1 MVEAARQRGL
11 KYIAITDHS
20 KSLGVAGGLSDADL
34 MRHTDEV
41 RALDAKYSD
50 IRVLA
55 GTEVDI
61 RQDGS
66 LDYSDELLAK
76 LDFVVASVHSGFRM
90 DRAAMTARVV
100 QAMQNPHVRAI
111 GHPTGRLIGD
121 RESYD
126 LDFDILMRE
135 ASRTR
140 TCLEVNSNYH
150 RLDLS
155 DTLCRKAREMNV
167 HVVINSDAHNR
178 DDLDSL
184 PFGVATA
191 QRGWIEKD
199 RVLNSRP
206 VEELLAFK
214 E

>member
-1 MVEAARQRGL
+1 
-11 KYIAITDHS
+11 
-20 KSLGVAGGLSDADL
+20 
-34 MRHTDEV
+34 
-41 RALDAKYSD
+41 
-50 IRVLA
+50 
-55 GTEVDI
+55 
-61 RQDGS
+61 
-66 LDYSDELLAK
+66 
-76 LDFVVASVHSGFRM
+76 
-90 DRAAMTARVV
+90 MTSRVV

-126 LDFDILMRE
+126 LDYDVLMRE

-214 E
+214 G